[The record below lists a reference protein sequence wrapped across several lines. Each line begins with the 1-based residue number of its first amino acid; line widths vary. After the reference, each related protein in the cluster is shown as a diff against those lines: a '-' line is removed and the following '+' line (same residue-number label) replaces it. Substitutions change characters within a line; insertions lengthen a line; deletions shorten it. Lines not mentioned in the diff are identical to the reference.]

1 MLIERQG
8 DLFTSD
14 SPMIGHGI
22 NCKGAM
28 RAGIAT
34 QFSTRFPDMYK
45 QYKDLCRQQAIKPG
59 EVFLY
64 YDAQTDRHI
73 ANIASQ
79 YRPGPDARYTWTTKG
94 IRSALNL
101 AAGLEFKSL
110 SLPRIGCGIGGLEWD
125 FLKEDLIEDFNDHPV
140 DLIIYSL

>member
-1 MLIERQG
+1 MIIERTG
-8 DLFTSD
+8 DLFTTD
-14 SPMIGHGI
+14 SNYIGHGV

-34 QFSTRFPDMYK
+34 QFSTRFPQMYHEYK
-45 QYKDLCRQQAIKPG
+45 QTCRFGGLHPG

-64 YDAQTDRHI
+64 HDDEFDI

-79 YRPGPDARYTWTTKG
+79 YRPGNDARYSWVLKG
-94 IRSALNL
+94 IKEALDL
-101 AAGLEFKSL
+101 GIGQHKSL
-110 SLPRIGCGIGGLEWD
+110 SIPRIGCGIGGLEWEV
-125 FLKEDLIEDFNDHPV
+125 LKEDLFYQLSDHPV